1 MTMRVLFTTSWYP
14 SFDAPGRAIFVAD
27 QAAALMRSG
36 VSVEVAS
43 WEAASL
49 YGTYRSAGD
58 AAAEQGAAGA
68 AWCDAIRTRGSSVTP
83 RSWGAPGVGTV
94 RLPVATSRVT
104 GVRVDAGVVAASAAQ
119 ALLAWVDHPHFRSP
133 TIVHAHVGLPDGVA
147 AIAVAERL
155 GVPLVTTEHDSS
167 ATARLALPGMRE
179 AYLPLLQEGRAL
191 LAVSQSLRNRL
202 AIALEVDPARIGVVP
217 NVVDV
222 DAFASGLDTV
232 AREAGELLWVGGRK
246 AGKGIDVL
254 LAAFARL
261 QASRPDLRLRLIGEA
276 PSEAEEAR
284 CRALARDLGIAGA
297 VVFEGQA
304 SRSEVAAAMS
314 RATVFVHPSPME
326 TFGVVAAEAL
336 AAGLPVAAT
345 PSGGVEEVVGHDGR
359 FGVIADDLG
368 AEALAVAVGRV
379 LDDPTRFDAREM
391 RASVTDRYGPDAVV
405 GRLRDCY
412 AELLERKAGT
422 PAPVPSR
429 PAGPEPAGTQ
439 PTGLEAG
446 GPAGPLVLV
455 VAMRRPLAVTSLAPV
470 PGDLAR
476 GLFVVTT
483 TARDGDDAA
492 LPEGP
497 SWIEVDPDRAYTAA
511 RAAVGGRRGSRRLSR
526 RILRFIRHPLRPVR
540 LRRLAAERPMLR
552 ARSLRED
559 LASILAGS
567 GTASGVEIVALTADD
582 ADLVLPL
589 LNDRVRLAST
599 TLRGLVDRWDAAGR
613 PVVQPPVVAA
623 PTTVYD
629 PDSYWERLH
638 HRGDLSTV
646 GQSGM
651 SPELNAW
658 LYRALEANLR
668 RFLRRHAVDRP
679 LPQAVF
685 DVGTGIGYWV
695 RFWRS
700 LGIARVDGCDLVP
713 TAVVAAGK
721 AALEVGAE
729 GDYVVANLATP
740 GALPG
745 RKYGL
750 VSCFNV
756 LLHLVDDAAFSIAL
770 ENVAGLVADGGY
782 LVLAEPI
789 LYDSSFERPRD
800 PSRASRARPVAAY
813 RDGLVAA
820 GLELV
825 ALEPATVLANNPME
839 ARSVRMLGY
848 YERWWR
854 FVKRRDRA
862 RSRWI
867 GPLVAGLDRL
877 AIRTGQAPTTKFALF
892 RRPPAR
898 G

>member
-1 MTMRVLFTTSWYP
+1 MV
-14 SFDAPGRAIFVAD
+14 
-27 QAAALMRSG
+27 
-36 VSVEVAS
+36 
-43 WEAASL
+43 
-49 YGTYRSAGD
+49 
-58 AAAEQGAAGA
+58 
-68 AWCDAIRTRGSSVTP
+68 GS
-83 RSWGAPGVGTV
+83 
-94 RLPVATSRVT
+94 
-104 GVRVDAGVVAASAAQ
+104 
-119 ALLAWVDHPHFRSP
+119 
-133 TIVHAHVGLPDGVA
+133 
-147 AIAVAERL
+147 
-155 GVPLVTTEHDSS
+155 
-167 ATARLALPGMRE
+167 
-179 AYLPLLQEGRAL
+179 
-191 LAVSQSLRNRL
+191 
-202 AIALEVDPARIGVVP
+202 
-217 NVVDV
+217 
-222 DAFASGLDTV
+222 
-232 AREAGELLWVGGRK
+232 
-246 AGKGIDVL
+246 
-254 LAAFARL
+254 
-261 QASRPDLRLRLIGEA
+261 
-276 PSEAEEAR
+276 
-284 CRALARDLGIAGA
+284 
-297 VVFEGQA
+297 
-304 SRSEVAAAMS
+304 
-314 RATVFVHPSPME
+314 
-326 TFGVVAAEAL
+326 
-336 AAGLPVAAT
+336 
-345 PSGGVEEVVGHDGR
+345 
-359 FGVIADDLG
+359 
-368 AEALAVAVGRV
+368 
-379 LDDPTRFDAREM
+379 
-391 RASVTDRYGPDAVV
+391 
-405 GRLRDCY
+405 LRDCY

-455 VAMRRPLAVTSLAPV
+455 VAMRRPLAMTSLAPV

-526 RILRFIRHPLRPVR
+526 RILRFIRHPLRPFR

-567 GTASGVEIVALTADD
+567 GTASGVEIFALTADD

-589 LNDRVRLAST
+589 LNDRVRLAPA

-613 PVVQPPVVAA
+613 PVVQPPAVAA
-623 PTTVYD
+623 PTAVYD

-638 HRGDLSTV
+638 HRGELSTV

-658 LYRALEANLR
+658 LTGRSR
-668 RFLRRHAVDRP
+668 RTSDGSCAGMP
-679 LPQAVF
+679 
-685 DVGTGIGYWV
+685 
-695 RFWRS
+695 S
-700 LGIARVDGCDLVP
+700 IARSRKRCSRWVP
-713 TAVVAAGK
+713 GSATGSASGARWGSPVSTAATSCRRPSSRRAK
-721 AALEVGAE
+721 RRSRWAE

-745 RKYGL
+745 RTYGL

-756 LLHLVDDAAFSIAL
+756 LLHLVDDDAFSVAL

-800 PSRASRARPVAAY
+800 PSRTSRARPVAAY

-839 ARSVRMLGY
+839 AQSVRMLGY
-848 YERWWR
+848 YVRWWR
-854 FVKRRDRA
+854 FVKRRDRV